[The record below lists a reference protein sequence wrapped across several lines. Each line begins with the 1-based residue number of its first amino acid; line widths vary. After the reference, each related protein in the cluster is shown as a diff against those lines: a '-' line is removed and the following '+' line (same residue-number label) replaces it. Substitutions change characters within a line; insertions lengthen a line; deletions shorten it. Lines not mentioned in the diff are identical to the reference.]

1 MCRNSWPTV
10 FSKKQIAKI
19 LATLGLIVWLLLAL
33 IDISNIYQGSN
44 NFFFGYSGLVPRG
57 LLIIM
62 FFLSLSF
69 YHLEIG
75 KSDITNINDLIWK
88 IFVTGLIA
96 TIGSLITRYLL
107 VVAQYKPALINKM
120 LIFFIYDV
128 NTGLLIIFL
137 TSTFIVWKKL
147 ILYQKSKS
155 LIRFWN
161 TFEILLLLSLLLTF
175 ANYQPFDTIFN
186 LILGLL
192 VLLTIIL
199 SVNLKWVAYL
209 NFKQKWKSIL
219 LIGLI
224 MLYIWYYFV
233 TISDLSN
240 RFSLSLNLSEN
251 VTFLA
256 LFIFNI
262 LYAAFSILV
271 LLFNLPTSS
280 VFEQK
285 LEEVINFQKLSQA
298 TNTKQDEE
306 QICEILLESSISAV
320 VASGAWL
327 EIRKNNSVE
336 KKVLYNKISEQR
348 KNKIESDIKNH
359 FKDKQVTPNPIQSS
373 RKTQLTVDL
382 RDEEFKSALILPLFV
397 QDREYGELCLLKDLP
412 DGFNKEMIE
421 IIRSFVNQA
430 SISIENYQLIQEAIE
445 NERYKEE
452 LEIAKRV
459 QGSLLP
465 ETLEKNSDFEMI
477 AYSKAAAEVGGDYYD
492 TYRISEDKIAL
503 IIGDVSGKGTSAA
516 FHMSQ
521 MKGIFQSL
529 SLLDL
534 SVDEFI
540 KKANKAVGNC
550 LDKKS
555 LITASYY
562 IIDTNR
568 KSIQFS
574 RAGHCPTLY
583 FNHQKNETKFFE
595 TNGLGL
601 GILRN
606 EKFDEYVE
614 VYELNYAP
622 GDIIFLYTDGIT
634 EAKNSKG
641 MEFGYE
647 RLASHLEKYTLKPL
661 EEIRDRLVKKIYDFC
676 ETQTPEDDFTIVLI
690 KFN

>member
-1 MCRNSWPTV
+1 LCRNSWPTV